1 MNKLL
6 EIYRHLIDAR
16 DDMIAY
22 TRMKEKLEGYPMYAN
37 RASIT
42 TYDNIIHYLESEIIV
57 APQHTKDE
65 LIFTVEQ
72 IDRVQYIMTKIEQ
85 YWPLSTVKSLE
96 KAKDIVKEKLNE
108 SINQSWF
115 RCRLVNME

>member
-22 TRMKEKLEGYPMYAN
+22 TRMREKLEGHPMYAN
-37 RASIT
+37 RASIA
-42 TYDNIIHYLESEIIV
+42 TYNNMIHYLESEIIV
-57 APQHTKDE
+57 TPQYTKDE
-65 LIFTVEQ
+65 LMFMIDQ
-72 IDRVQYIMTKIEQ
+72 IDKVQYIMTKIER
-85 YWPLSTVKSLE
+85 YWPLSTVTSLE

-108 SINQSWF
+108 SIN
-115 RCRLVNME
+115 

>member
-16 DDMIAY
+16 DDMITY
-22 TRMKEKLEGYPMYAN
+22 TRMKEKLEGRPMYAN
-37 RASIT
+37 RASIA

-57 APQHTKDE
+57 APQ
-65 LIFTVEQ
+65 FTIDQ

>member
-37 RASIT
+37 RASIA

-57 APQHTKDE
+57 APPPQLTKDE

-108 SINQSWF
+108 SIN
-115 RCRLVNME
+115 